1 MKKWIVVLGKLT
13 KKIGQKFQP
22 RRNNLAHFEQDSM
35 AAKKKTFL
43 HHITFVLGKLTNMI
57 GQKMLARDKQ
67 SSLFWARL
75 NDDKEKT
82 NIFPP
87 YNICVE

>member
-1 MKKWIVVLGKLT
+1 MPAKEKQSSLFWARLNGGKE
-13 KKIGQKFQP
+13 KNI
-22 RRNNLAHFEQDSM
+22 
-35 AAKKKTFL
+35 L

-57 GQKMLARDKQ
+57 GQKMLAREKQ

-87 YNICVE
+87 YNICFG